1 MNDNIDWEQIKEEYL
16 SERTTQKELCE
27 KYSIG
32 IYQLKYKIKKN
43 GWERFKKK
51 KSRRKSNKKA
61 SSKPVAKKGVDY
73 NNEHLKMYED
83 CAKIIR
89 ALTKLYLKSNIE
101 PDAGEL
107 QKLVAAIEKI
117 QKGQRVSLGLDK
129 ESNEVELPVIN
140 IVENLNKDKL

>member
-1 MNDNIDWEQIKEEYL
+1 MNDNVDWEQIKEEYL
-16 SERTTQKELCE
+16 SRTSTQKELCE
-27 KYSIG
+27 KYSISQS
-32 IYQLKYKIKKN
+32 QLKYQIKKN
-43 GWERFKKK
+43 GWQRYKKK
-51 KSRRKSNKKA
+51 KSHTQKKKKA
-61 SSKPVAKKGVDY
+61 VKINTKKGVDY

-129 ESNEVELPVIN
+129 DSNEVELPVIN